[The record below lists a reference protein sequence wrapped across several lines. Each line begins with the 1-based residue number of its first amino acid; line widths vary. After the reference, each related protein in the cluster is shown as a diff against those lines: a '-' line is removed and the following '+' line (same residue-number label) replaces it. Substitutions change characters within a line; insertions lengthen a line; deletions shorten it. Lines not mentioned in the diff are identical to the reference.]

1 MSNTAGVLA
10 GVFGT
15 AATGYILQHGLCQFP
30 ILFVGVRNSR
40 NQCHHSLMFPTLRG
54 FRHMYLD
61 VMLTLS
67 ELRTLF
73 LPHLCCKGCEVTQP
87 GK

>member
-15 AATGYILQHGLCQFP
+15 AATGYILQNGLCQFP

-73 LPHLCCKGCEVTQP
+73 LPRLCFFVTLQRL
-87 GK
+87 